1 MHIFFLMLIYVMVC
15 YSLLYSLVG
24 ALIDPGTDGY
34 KLLRAIEKCQTNISK
49 ILLTH
54 GHSNHVSCIME
65 VMRNFGS
72 MPIYLVE
79 SEKTN
84 LEKVLTSGSVMGDEV
99 YQYISRQLIC
109 RLN

>member
-1 MHIFFLMLIYVMVC
+1 MLICVMVWFHFPFFI
-15 YSLLYSLVG
+15 VG

-34 KLLRAIEKCQTNISK
+34 KLLCAIEKCQTNISK

-54 GHSNHVSCIME
+54 GHSNHTSCIME

-79 SEKTN
+79 SEKPN
-84 LEKVLTSGSVMGDEV
+84 LEKVLTSGSVLGDEV
-99 YQYISRQLIC
+99 CY
-109 RLN
+109 